1 VGFDTSEFYARE
13 TFGIAREKV
22 VSMSIAASF
31 IYTSMIFATGYGSI
45 MRDVRN
51 FFQMMGAHDYVKELV

>member
-1 VGFDTSEFYARE
+1 MTRN
-13 TFGIAREKV
+13 TFALV

-31 IYTSMIFATGYGSI
+31 IYTSMIFATGCGSI

-51 FFQMMGAHDYVKELV
+51 FFQTMGAYDYVKELV